1 MNEPKIPAEA
11 QDVPVEVLNRKEFL
25 WRELSANNALYYTY
39 DAPVISDAE
48 YDRMMRELQ
57 ELEEKYPVLTS
68 PDSPTMRVGAPPLDS
83 FETFH
88 HDPPMRSLE
97 NAVTEAEVFAFEERA
112 KRFLLQTYDRSI
124 ETFDF
129 TCEPKLDGLAV
140 EVIYRNGSLH
150 SGGTR
155 GNGISG
161 EDITQN
167 LKTVRGIP
175 LRLIAP
181 VGGPEP
187 PAYLAVRGEVF
198 MNLRGFEKLNRERL
212 EKDEPPFANPRNAAA
227 GSLRQL
233 DSRITATRP
242 LDVAFYAVGRVEGVS
257 FHSQS
262 HLLESLPKWG
272 LPVSPVWRKCA
283 NLRDAVG
290 FYEELLSARE
300 NAPYEQDGVVLK
312 VNSMELQNELGSTS
326 RAPRWAIAYKF
337 PPKQETTQVED
348 IVFQVGRTG
357 AITPVALM
365 KPVRVGGVEVTR
377 ATLHNEDEMR
387 RKDVR
392 KGDYVL
398 IQRAGDVIPEVVAVI
413 ERKRPPDAEAV
424 LMPGECPIC
433 ATPAERPEGE
443 AVVRCPNPTCPAVV
457 REGLR
462 HFASRRALDVDG
474 LGEKLVNQLVDSGLV
489 SEPADFF
496 ALSKEQLSSL
506 ERMGEKSAENLIEA
520 LERAKK
526 PSLARFIYSLGIR
539 HVGEHLAEV
548 LAERFGSIG
557 ELSRA
562 GLETLVSVHEV
573 GPQVAERIV
582 RFFSDVR
589 SKQMVDNLLMA
600 GLEPE
605 SPRRMEDSGS
615 GGAAFSGLSFVLT
628 GTLSRRS
635 RSEAK
640 AAIEALGGR
649 VISSVSKN
657 TSFLVAGERPGSKLN
672 SAESLGVDILDEN
685 AFEQM
690 LARNERS

>member
-1 MNEPKIPAEA
+1 MNEPSIPPEDEKRA
-11 QDVPVEVLNRKEFL
+11 QTLA
-25 WRELSANNALYYTY
+25 RELHDHNIHYYVH
-39 DAPVISDAE
+39 DSPVVSDAE
-48 YDRMMRELQ
+48 YDRMMRELRA
-57 ELEEKYPVLTS
+57 LEEKHPALAS

-83 FETFH
+83 FEAFH

-97 NAVTEAEVFAFEERA
+97 NAVTEEEIAAFEERA
-112 KRFLLQTYDRSI
+112 KRFLLQTYDRNV

-140 EVIYRNGSLH
+140 EVVYENGFFH

-175 LRLIAP
+175 LRLRFP
-181 VGGPEP
+181 EGGPEP

-198 MNLRGFEKLNRERL
+198 MNRRGFQRLNRERL
-212 EKDEPPFANPRNAAA
+212 EKEEPPFANPRNAAA

-242 LDVAFYAVGRVEGVS
+242 LEVAFYAVGRVEGFI

-283 NLRDAVG
+283 NLREAVE
-290 FYEELLSARE
+290 FYEELLKGRE
-300 NAPYEQDGVVLK
+300 DAPYEQDGVVLK
-312 VNSMELQNELGSTS
+312 VDSTELQNELGSTS

-337 PPKQETTQVED
+337 PAKQETTQVED
-348 IVFQVGRTG
+348 IIFQVGRTG

-392 KGDYVL
+392 KGDHVL

-413 ERKRPPDAEAV
+413 EEKRPPDAEAV
-424 LMPGECPIC
+424 PMPGECPIC

-457 REGLR
+457 RESLR
-462 HFASRRALDVDG
+462 HFASRRAMDIDG

-489 SEPADFF
+489 REPADFF
-496 ALSKEQLSSL
+496 ALSKEELASL
-506 ERMGEKSAENLIEA
+506 ERMGEKSAENLLEA
-520 LERAKK
+520 LDRAKK
-526 PSLARFIYSLGIR
+526 PTLARFIYSLGIR
-539 HVGEHLAEV
+539 HVGEHIAEV
-548 LAERFGSIG
+548 LAERFGSVG
-557 ELSRA
+557 DLSRA
-562 GLETLVSVHEV
+562 DTETLVSVHEV
-573 GPQVAERIV
+573 GPQVAERIL
-582 RFFSDVR
+582 RFFSDANSR
-589 SKQMVDNLLMA
+589 QMVENLLSA
-600 GLEPE
+600 GVEPE
-605 SPRRMEDSGS
+605 SPLKAAD
-615 GGAAFSGLSFVLT
+615 GGGGTAFSGLSFVLT
-628 GTLSRRS
+628 GTLSGRS

-640 AAIEALGGR
+640 AAIEAFGGR
-649 VISSVSKN
+649 VSSSVSKN
-657 TSFLVAGERPGSKLN
+657 TSFLVAGERPGSKLKN
-672 SAESLGVDILDEN
+672 AESLGVEILDED
-685 AFEQM
+685 AFERM
-690 LARNERS
+690 LSREKGS

>member
-1 MNEPKIPAEA
+1 MNEPNIPPEK
-11 QDVPVEVLNRKEFL
+11 QEHIQMLVS
-25 WRELSANNALYYTY
+25 ELASAHTAYHAH
-39 DAPVISDAE
+39 DAPVMSDAE
-48 YDRMMRELQ
+48 YDRKMRELRA
-57 ELEEKYPVLTS
+57 LEEEYPDFKL

-83 FETFH
+83 FDAFH

-97 NAVTEAEVFAFEERA
+97 NAVTQEEMAAFEERA
-112 KRFLLQTYDRSI
+112 KRFLLQTYDRNI

-140 EVIYRNGSLH
+140 EVVYENGFFH

-175 LRLIAP
+175 LRLRTP
-181 VGGPEP
+181 EGGPAP

-198 MNLRGFEKLNRERL
+198 MNRHGFQRLNRERL
-212 EKDEPPFANPRNAAA
+212 EKEEPPFANPRNAAA

-242 LDVAFYAVGRVEGVS
+242 LEVAFYGVGRVEGFS
-257 FHSQS
+257 FQSQS
-262 HLLESLPKWG
+262 HLLESLPEWG

-283 NLRDAVG
+283 NLREAVE
-290 FYEELLSARE
+290 FYEELLRGRE
-300 NAPYEQDGVVLK
+300 DAPYEQDGVVLK
-312 VNSMELQNELGSTS
+312 VDSTELQNELGSTS

-337 PPKQETTQVED
+337 PAKQETTQVED
-348 IVFQVGRTG
+348 IIFQVGRTG

-392 KGDYVL
+392 KGDHVL

-413 ERKRPPDAEAV
+413 EEKRPLGAEAV
-424 LMPGECPIC
+424 PMPVECPVC

-457 REGLR
+457 RESLR
-462 HFASRRALDVDG
+462 HFASRRAMDIDG

-489 SEPADFF
+489 REPAGFF

-506 ERMGEKSAENLIEA
+506 ERMGEKSAENLLEA
-520 LERAKK
+520 LDRAKK
-526 PSLARFIYSLGIR
+526 PTLARFIYSLGIR
-539 HVGEHLAEV
+539 HVGEHIAEV
-548 LAERFGSIG
+548 LAERFGSVG
-557 ELSRA
+557 DLSRA
-562 GLETLVSVHEV
+562 DTETLVSVHEV

-582 RFFSDVR
+582 RFFSDANSR
-589 SKQMVDNLLMA
+589 QMVENLLSA
-600 GLEPE
+600 GVEPE
-605 SPRRMEDSGS
+605 SPLKAAD
-615 GGAAFSGLSFVLT
+615 GGGGGTAFSGLSFVLT
-628 GTLSRRS
+628 GTLTGRS

-640 AAIEALGGR
+640 AAIEAFGGR
-649 VISSVSKN
+649 VSSSVSKN
-657 TSFLVAGERPGSKLN
+657 TSYLVAGERPGSKLKN
-672 SAESLGVDILDEN
+672 AESLGVEILDED
-685 AFEQM
+685 AFERM
-690 LARNERS
+690 LAREKGS

>member
-1 MNEPKIPAEA
+1 MKEPNIPPEDTERA
-11 QDVPVEVLNRKEFL
+11 QTLA
-25 WRELSANNALYYTY
+25 RELHDHNIRYHVH

-48 YDRMMRELQ
+48 YDRMIRELQ
-57 ELEEKYPVLTS
+57 ALEQEYPALAS
-68 PDSPTMRVGAPPLDS
+68 PDSPTMRVGAPPLES
-83 FETFH
+83 FVPFL

-97 NAVTEAEVFAFEERA
+97 NAVAAEEVFAFEERA
-112 KRFLLQTYDRSI
+112 KRFLLQTYDRNI
-124 ETFDF
+124 ETFDI

-140 EVIYRNGSLH
+140 EVIYQDGSFH

-155 GNGISG
+155 GNGVSG

-175 LRLIAP
+175 LRLRAAERDP
-181 VGGPEP
+181 AP

-198 MNLRGFEKLNRERL
+198 MNLEGFERLNRERL
-212 EKDEPPFANPRNAAA
+212 EKEEPPFANPRNAAA

-242 LDVAFYAVGRVEGVS
+242 LDVAFYAVGRVEGFS
-257 FHSQS
+257 FHGQS
-262 HLLESLPKWG
+262 HLLETLPKWG

-283 NLRDAVG
+283 NLREAVG
-290 FYEELLSARE
+290 FYEELLRGRE
-300 NAPYEQDGVVLK
+300 EAPYEQDGVVLK
-312 VNSMELQNELGSTS
+312 VDSMELQNELGSTS
-326 RAPRWAIAYKF
+326 RAPRWAVAYKF

-398 IQRAGDVIPEVVAVI
+398 IQRAGDVIPEVVSVI
-413 ERKRPPDAEAV
+413 EERRPPDAESV
-424 LMPGECPIC
+424 PMPAECPIC
-433 ATPAERPEGE
+433 STPAERPVGE
-443 AVVRCPNPTCPAVV
+443 AVVRCPNPACPAVV
-457 REGLR
+457 RESLR
-462 HFASRRALDVDG
+462 HFASRRAMDVDG

-489 SEPADFF
+489 SGPADFF
-496 ALSKEQLSSL
+496 ALSKEQLASL
-506 ERMGEKSAENLIEA
+506 ERMGEKSAENLLEA
-520 LERAKK
+520 LDRAKK
-526 PSLARFIYSLGIR
+526 PTLARFIYSLGIR
-539 HVGEHLAEV
+539 HVGEHVAEV
-548 LAERFGSIG
+548 LAERFGSVE

-562 GLETLVSVHEV
+562 DEETLVSVHEV

-582 RFFSDVR
+582 RFFSD
-589 SKQMVDNLLMA
+589 SKSKAVVDKLLSA
-600 GLEPE
+600 GVEPQA
-605 SPRRMEDSGS
+605 PTKAAAGDSG
-615 GGAAFSGLSFVLT
+615 GTAFSGLSFVLT
-628 GTLSRRS
+628 GTLSGRS

-649 VISSVSKN
+649 VTSSVSKN
-657 TSFLVAGERPGSKLN
+657 TSYLVAGERPGSKFKN
-672 SAESLGVDILDEN
+672 AETLGVEILDES

-690 LARNERS
+690 LAREKQP

>member
-1 MNEPKIPAEA
+1 MNELKIPSEEKKRA
-11 QDVPVEVLNRKEFL
+11 QTLA
-25 WRELSANNALYYTY
+25 RELHYHNIRYHVQ
-39 DAPVISDAE
+39 DAPVISDAG
-48 YDRMMRELQ
+48 YDRMMRELL
-57 ELEEKYPVLTS
+57 ELEDKYPSLAS

-83 FETFH
+83 FDAFH

-97 NAVTEAEVFAFEERA
+97 NAATEEEVLAFEERA
-112 KRFLLQTYDRSI
+112 KRFLLQTYDRDI
-124 ETFDF
+124 EAFDF

-140 EVIYRNGSLH
+140 EVIYDNGSLH

-175 LRLIAP
+175 LRLLTP
-181 VGGPEP
+181 EGGPEP
-187 PAYLAVRGEVF
+187 PGYLAVRGEVF
-198 MNLRGFEKLNRERL
+198 MNLDGFERLNRERL
-212 EKDEPPFANPRNAAA
+212 EMEEPPFANPRNAAA

-242 LDVAFYAVGRVEGVS
+242 LDVAFYAVGRVEGFS

-262 HLLESLPKWG
+262 HLLESLPIWG

-283 NLRDAVG
+283 NLCEAVG
-290 FYEELLSARE
+290 FYEELLTGRE
-300 NAPYEQDGVVLK
+300 DAPYEQDGVVLK
-312 VNSMELQNELGSTS
+312 VDSMELQNELGSTS

-337 PPKQETTQVED
+337 PPKQETTQVEN
-348 IVFQVGRTG
+348 IIFQVGRTG

-392 KGDYVL
+392 KGDHVL

-413 ERKRPPDAEAV
+413 AEKRPPDAEAV
-424 LMPGECPIC
+424 PMPEECPIC

-443 AVVRCPNPTCPAVV
+443 AVVRCPNPICPAVV

-489 SEPADFF
+489 REPADFF
-496 ALSKEQLSSL
+496 VLSKEQLASL

-520 LERAKK
+520 LDRAKK
-526 PSLARFIYSLGIR
+526 PTLARFIYSLGIR
-539 HVGEHLAEV
+539 HVGEHIAEV
-548 LAERFGSIG
+548 LAERFGSVG

-562 GLETLVSVHEV
+562 DTETLISVHEV

-582 RFFSDVR
+582 WFFSDVR
-589 SKQMVDNLLMA
+589 TKQTVENLLSA
-600 GLEPE
+600 GVEPQAPIKATE
-605 SPRRMEDSGS
+605 GDA

-628 GTLSRRS
+628 GTLSGRS
-635 RSEAK
+635 RSDAK

-649 VISSVSKN
+649 VSSSVSKN
-657 TSFLVAGERPGSKLN
+657 TSFLVTGERPGSKLN
-672 SAESLGVDILDEN
+672 NAESLGVEILDED

-690 LARNERS
+690 LARKEGS

>member
-1 MNEPKIPAEA
+1 M
-11 QDVPVEVLNRKEFL
+11 
-25 WRELSANNALYYTY
+25 
-39 DAPVISDAE
+39 ISDAE

-83 FETFH
+83 FEAFH

-140 EVIYRNGSLH
+140 EVIYQNGSLH

-326 RAPRWAIAYKF
+326 RAPAGRSHISSPEAGDH
-337 PPKQETTQVED
+337 PGRGHR
-348 IVFQVGRTG
+348 FQWGTG

-387 RKDVR
+387 R
-392 KGDYVL
+392 
-398 IQRAGDVIPEVVAVI
+398 
-413 ERKRPPDAEAV
+413 
-424 LMPGECPIC
+424 
-433 ATPAERPEGE
+433 
-443 AVVRCPNPTCPAVV
+443 
-457 REGLR
+457 
-462 HFASRRALDVDG
+462 
-474 LGEKLVNQLVDSGLV
+474 
-489 SEPADFF
+489 
-496 ALSKEQLSSL
+496 
-506 ERMGEKSAENLIEA
+506 
-520 LERAKK
+520 
-526 PSLARFIYSLGIR
+526 
-539 HVGEHLAEV
+539 
-548 LAERFGSIG
+548 
-557 ELSRA
+557 
-562 GLETLVSVHEV
+562 
-573 GPQVAERIV
+573 
-582 RFFSDVR
+582 
-589 SKQMVDNLLMA
+589 
-600 GLEPE
+600 
-605 SPRRMEDSGS
+605 
-615 GGAAFSGLSFVLT
+615 
-628 GTLSRRS
+628 RRS
-635 RSEAK
+635 Q
-640 AAIEALGGR
+640 GR
-649 VISSVSKN
+649 
-657 TSFLVAGERPGSKLN
+657 LCAH
-672 SAESLGVDILDEN
+672 SACGRRHPEW
-685 AFEQM
+685 
-690 LARNERS
+690 

>member
-1 MNEPKIPAEA
+1 MNEPNIPPEDEKRAR
-11 QDVPVEVLNRKEFL
+11 VLA
-25 WRELSANNALYYTY
+25 RELHDHNIRYYVH

-57 ELEEKYPVLTS
+57 ALEEKHPTLAS

-83 FETFH
+83 FDAFQ

-97 NAVTEAEVFAFEERA
+97 NAVTKEEVLAFEERA
-112 KRFLLQTYDRSI
+112 KRFLLQTYDRNL
-124 ETFDF
+124 EAFDV

-140 EVIYRNGSLH
+140 EVIYENGFFH

-175 LRLIAP
+175 LRLRFP
-181 VGGPEP
+181 EGGPEP
-187 PAYLAVRGEVF
+187 PANLAVRGEVF
-198 MNLRGFEKLNRERL
+198 MNLQGFERLNRERL
-212 EKDEPPFANPRNAAA
+212 EKEEPPFANPRNAAA

-242 LDVAFYAVGRVEGVS
+242 LEIAFYAVGRVEGFS

-272 LPVSPVWRKCA
+272 LPVSPVWRKCV
-283 NLRDAVG
+283 NLREAVE
-290 FYEELLSARE
+290 FYEELLRGRE
-300 NAPYEQDGVVLK
+300 DAPYEQDGVVLK
-312 VNSMELQNELGSTS
+312 VDSMELQSELGSTS

-348 IVFQVGRTG
+348 IIFQVGRTG
-357 AITPVALM
+357 AVTPVALM

-392 KGDYVL
+392 RGDHVL
-398 IQRAGDVIPEVVAVI
+398 IQRAGDVIPEVVSVI
-413 ERKRPPDAEAV
+413 EGRRPHDAEAV
-424 LMPGECPIC
+424 PMPVECPIC
-433 ATPAERPEGE
+433 ATPLDRPEGE
-443 AVVRCPNPTCPAVV
+443 AVVRCPNPFCPAVM
-457 REGLR
+457 RESLR
-462 HFASRRALDVDG
+462 HFASRRAMDIDG

-520 LERAKK
+520 LDRAKK
-526 PSLARFIYSLGIR
+526 PALARFIYSLGIR
-539 HVGEHLAEV
+539 HVGEHIAEV
-548 LAERFGSIG
+548 LAERFGSVG
-557 ELSRA
+557 DLSRA
-562 GLETLVSVHEV
+562 DTETLVSVHEV
-573 GPQVAERIV
+573 GPQVAERLV
-582 RFFSDVR
+582 RFFSEAKSR
-589 SKQMVDNLLMA
+589 QMVENLLSA
-600 GLEPE
+600 GVEPE
-605 SPRRMEDSGS
+605 SPLKAAHGDV
-615 GGAAFSGLSFVLT
+615 GGTAFSGLSFVLT
-628 GTLSRRS
+628 GTLSGRS
-635 RSEAK
+635 RSAAK
-640 AAIEALGGR
+640 AAIEAFGGR
-649 VISSVSKN
+649 VSSSVSKN
-657 TSFLVAGERPGSKLN
+657 TSFLVAGERPGSKLKN
-672 SAESLGVDILDEN
+672 AESLGVEILDED
-685 AFEQM
+685 AFERM
-690 LARNERS
+690 LARQKGS

>member
-1 MNEPKIPAEA
+1 MNEPNVPP
-11 QDVPVEVLNRKEFL
+11 QDEERARTLA
-25 WRELSANNALYYTY
+25 RELDDHNIRYHVH

-57 ELEEKYPVLTS
+57 ALEEKYPALAS

-83 FETFH
+83 FEAFH

-97 NAVTEAEVFAFEERA
+97 NAVTEEEMVAFEERA
-112 KRFLLQTYDRSI
+112 KRFLLQTYDRSV
-124 ETFDF
+124 EAFDF

-140 EVIYRNGSLH
+140 EVIYRNGSFH

-155 GNGISG
+155 GNGVSG

-175 LRLIAP
+175 LRLHAP
-181 VGGPEP
+181 EGGPAP
-187 PAYLAVRGEVF
+187 PAHLAVRGEVF
-198 MNLRGFEKLNRERL
+198 MNLLGFEKLNRERL
-212 EKDEPPFANPRNAAA
+212 EREEPPFANPRNAAA

-242 LDVAFYAVGRVEGVS
+242 LEVAFYAVGRVEGFS
-257 FHSQS
+257 FQGQS

-283 NLRDAVG
+283 NLREAAV
-290 FYEELLSARE
+290 FYEELLRGRAD
-300 NAPYEQDGVVLK
+300 APYEQDGVVLK
-312 VNSMELQNELGSTS
+312 VDSMELQNELGSTS

-348 IVFQVGRTG
+348 IIFQVGRTG

-392 KGDYVL
+392 KGDHVL

-413 ERKRPPDAEAV
+413 QEKRPPDAEAV
-424 LMPGECPIC
+424 PMPEKCPIC

-443 AVVRCPNPTCPAVV
+443 AVVRCPNPVCPAVV
-457 REGLR
+457 RESLR
-462 HFASRRALDVDG
+462 HFASRRAMDVDG
-474 LGEKLVNQLVDSGLV
+474 LGEKLVNQLVDSDLV

-506 ERMGEKSAENLIEA
+506 ERMGEKSAENLLKA
-520 LERAKK
+520 LDKAKK
-526 PSLARFIYSLGIR
+526 PTLARFIYSLGIR
-539 HVGEHLAEV
+539 HVGEHIAEV
-548 LAERFGSIG
+548 LAERFGSVR

-562 GLETLVSVHEV
+562 DTETLVSVHEV

-582 RFFSDVR
+582 RFFSDAR
-589 SKQMVDNLLMA
+589 SKEMVDNLLA
-600 GLEPE
+600 RGVDPQAPPKAAEG
-605 SPRRMEDSGS
+605 GS
-615 GGAAFSGLSFVLT
+615 GEAAFSGLSFVLT
-628 GTLSRRS
+628 GTLSGRS

-640 AAIEALGGR
+640 AAIEVLGGR
-649 VISSVSKN
+649 VSSSVSKN
-657 TSFLVAGERPGSKLN
+657 TSFLVAGERPGSKLKN
-672 SAESLGVDILDEN
+672 AESLGVEILDED

-690 LARNERS
+690 LAGEKGS

>member
-1 MNEPKIPAEA
+1 MNEPNIPPEVEEHA
-11 QDVPVEVLNRKEFL
+11 QSLA
-25 WRELSANNALYYTY
+25 RELHDHNVRYHVH

-57 ELEEKYPVLTS
+57 ALEEKYPALAS

-83 FETFH
+83 FEAFH

-97 NAVTEAEVFAFEERA
+97 NAVSEEEVFAFEERA
-112 KRFLLQTYDRSI
+112 KRFLLQTYDRNI
-124 ETFDF
+124 ESFDF

-140 EVIYRNGSLH
+140 EVIYINGSFH

-167 LKTVRGIP
+167 LKTIRGIP
-175 LRLIAP
+175 LRLQAP
-181 VGGPEP
+181 EGGAEP
-187 PAYLAVRGEVF
+187 PSYLAVRGEVF
-198 MNLRGFEKLNRERL
+198 MNLEGFEKLNRERL
-212 EKDEPPFANPRNAAA
+212 AKEEPPFANPRNAAA

-242 LDVAFYAVGRVEGVS
+242 LDVAFYAVGRVEGFS
-257 FHSQS
+257 FNGQS

-283 NLRDAVG
+283 DLREAVG
-290 FYEELLSARE
+290 FYGELLQGRE
-300 NAPYEQDGVVLK
+300 EAPYEQDGVVLK
-312 VNSMELQNELGSTS
+312 VDSMELQNELGSTS

-337 PPKQETTQVED
+337 PSKQETTQVED
-348 IVFQVGRTG
+348 IIFQVGRTG

-392 KGDYVL
+392 KGDHVL

-413 ERKRPPDAEAV
+413 EEKRPEGAEAV
-424 LMPGECPIC
+424 PMPAECPIC

-443 AVVRCPNPTCPAVV
+443 AVVRCPNPVCPAVV

-462 HFASRRALDVDG
+462 HFASRRAMDVDG
-474 LGEKLVNQLVDSGLV
+474 LGEKLVNQMVDSGLV

-496 ALSKEQLSSL
+496 VLSKEQLASL
-506 ERMGEKSAENLIEA
+506 ERMGEKSAENLLEA

-526 PSLARFIYSLGIR
+526 PALARFIYSLGIR
-539 HVGEHLAEV
+539 HVGEHIAEV
-548 LAERFGSIG
+548 LAERFGSVG

-562 GLETLVSVHEV
+562 DVETLISVHEV
-573 GPQVAERIV
+573 GPQVAERLV
-582 RFFSDVR
+582 RFFSDPA
-589 SKQMVDNLLMA
+589 SKQMVDNLLSA
-600 GLEPE
+600 GVEPQAPVKAAE
-605 SPRRMEDSGS
+605 GADGV
-615 GGAAFSGLSFVLT
+615 AAFSGLSFVLT

-649 VISSVSKN
+649 VSSSVSKN
-657 TSFLVAGERPGSKLN
+657 TSYLVAGESPGSKRN
-672 SAESLGVDILDEN
+672 KAETLGVEILDED
-685 AFEQM
+685 AFERM
-690 LARNERS
+690 LGREERS

>member
-1 MNEPKIPAEA
+1 MNEPN
-11 QDVPVEVLNRKEFL
+11 VPPEDGERAKDLARQLHEHNIRYHVH
-25 WRELSANNALYYTY
+25 

-48 YDRMMRELQ
+48 YDRMMRELR
-57 ELEEKYPVLTS
+57 ELEEKYPALAS
-68 PDSPTMRVGAPPLDS
+68 LDSPTVRVGAPPLDS
-83 FETFH
+83 FGAFH

-97 NAVTEAEVFAFEERA
+97 NAITEDEVFAFEERA
-112 KRFLLQTYDRSI
+112 KRFLLQTYDRNV
-124 ETFDF
+124 EAFDV

-140 EVIYRNGSLH
+140 EVIYRDGSFR

-175 LRLIAP
+175 LRLHAP
-181 VGGPEP
+181 EGGPEP

-198 MNLRGFEKLNRERL
+198 MNLQGIERLNRERL
-212 EKDEPPFANPRNAAA
+212 EKEEPPFANPRNAAA

-242 LDVAFYAVGRVEGVS
+242 LDVAFYAAGGVEGFS

-290 FYEELLSARE
+290 FYEELLRGRE
-300 NAPYEQDGVVLK
+300 DAPYEQDGVVLK
-312 VNSMELQNELGSTS
+312 VDSMELQNELGSTS

-348 IVFQVGRTG
+348 IIFQVGRTG

-392 KGDYVL
+392 RGDHVL

-413 ERKRPPDAEAV
+413 EEKRPPDAQAV
-424 LMPGECPIC
+424 SMPGECPIC
-433 ATPAERPEGE
+433 ATPVGRPDGE
-443 AVVRCPNPTCPAVV
+443 AVVRCPNPACPAVV

-462 HFASRRALDVDG
+462 HFASRRAMDIDG
-474 LGEKLVNQLVDSGLV
+474 LGEKLVNQVMDSGLV

-520 LERAKK
+520 LDRAKK
-526 PSLARFIYSLGIR
+526 PTLSRFIYSLGIR
-539 HVGEHLAEV
+539 HVGEHIAEV
-548 LAERFGSIG
+548 LAERFLGM
-557 ELSRA
+557 EALSRA
-562 GLETLVSVHEV
+562 DAETLVSVHEV

-582 RFFSDVR
+582 RFFSDPK
-589 SKQMVDNLLMA
+589 SKQVVDNLLSK
-600 GLEPE
+600 GVEPE
-605 SPRRMEDSGS
+605 SPLKMADGDPH
-615 GGAAFSGLSFVLT
+615 GAAFSGFSFVLT
-628 GTLSRRS
+628 GTLSERS

-649 VISSVSKN
+649 VSSSVSKN
-657 TSFLVAGERPGSKLN
+657 TSFLVAGERPGSKLKN
-672 SAESLGVDILDEN
+672 AESLGVAILDEN

-690 LARNERS
+690 LAREKGS

>member
-1 MNEPKIPAEA
+1 MNQPNVPPE
-11 QDVPVEVLNRKEFL
+11 DVERARILA
-25 WRELSANNALYYTY
+25 RELDDHNIRYHVH

-48 YDRMMRELQ
+48 YDRMIRELLA
-57 ELEEKYPVLTS
+57 LEEKYPALAS

-83 FETFH
+83 FDEFL

-97 NAVTEAEVFAFEERA
+97 NAVAEGEVFAFEERA
-112 KRFLLQTYDRSI
+112 KRFLLQTYDRNV
-124 ETFDF
+124 EAFDF

-140 EVIYRNGSLH
+140 EVIYRNGSFH

-155 GNGISG
+155 GNGVSG

-175 LRLIAP
+175 LRLRAP
-181 VGGPEP
+181 EGGPAP
-187 PAYLAVRGEVF
+187 PAYLAVRGEVY
-198 MNLRGFEKLNRERL
+198 MNLRGFGKLNRERL

-233 DSRITATRP
+233 DSRITAARP
-242 LDVAFYAVGRVEGVS
+242 LAAAFYAVGRVEGFS
-257 FHSQS
+257 FHGQS
-262 HLLESLPKWG
+262 HLLETLPQWG

-283 NLRDAVG
+283 NLREAVG
-290 FYEELLSARE
+290 FYEELLEGRE
-300 NAPYEQDGVVLK
+300 DAPYEQDGLVLK
-312 VNSMELQNELGSTS
+312 VDSMELQNELGSTS

-337 PPKQETTQVED
+337 PAKQETTQVED

-413 ERKRPPDAEAV
+413 GEKRPNDAEAV
-424 LMPGECPIC
+424 SMPAECPIC

-443 AVVRCPNPTCPAVV
+443 AVVRCPNPVCPAVL

-462 HFASRRALDVDG
+462 HFASRRAMDIDG

-496 ALSKEQLSSL
+496 ALSKEQLASL

-520 LERAKK
+520 LEEAKK
-526 PSLARFIYSLGIR
+526 PTLARFIYSLGIR
-539 HVGEHLAEV
+539 HVGEHVAEILAD
-548 LAERFGSIG
+548 RFGAVE

-562 GLETLVSVHEV
+562 DVETLLSVHEV
-573 GPQVAERIV
+573 GPQVAERLV
-582 RFFSDVR
+582 RFFSEPDSR
-589 SKQMVDNLLMA
+589 RMVDNLISKGVEPQAPPSA
-600 GLEPE
+600 GEGDE
-605 SPRRMEDSGS
+605 GE
-615 GGAAFSGLSFVLT
+615 AAFSGLSFVLT
-628 GTLSRRS
+628 GTISGRS

-649 VISSVSKN
+649 VSSSVSKN
-657 TSFLVAGERPGSKLN
+657 TSFLVAGEGPGSKLKN
-672 SAESLGVDILDEN
+672 AESLGVEILDED
-685 AFEQM
+685 AFERM
-690 LARNERS
+690 LSREKGP

>member
-1 MNEPKIPAEA
+1 MKEPIIPPENAERA
-11 QDVPVEVLNRKEFL
+11 QTLARDLHDHNIRYHVH
-25 WRELSANNALYYTY
+25 
-39 DAPVISDAE
+39 DDPVISDAE

-57 ELEEKYPVLTS
+57 ALEEQYPALIS

-83 FETFH
+83 FGAFH

-97 NAVTEAEVFAFEERA
+97 NAATAEEVSAFEERA
-112 KRFLLQTYDRSI
+112 KRFLLQTYDRNL
-124 ETFDF
+124 EAFDV

-140 EVIYRNGSLH
+140 EVIYQYGSFH

-175 LRLIAP
+175 LRLHADEKDP
-181 VGGPEP
+181 AP

-198 MNLRGFEKLNRERL
+198 MNLEGFERLNRERF
-212 EKDEPPFANPRNAAA
+212 EKEEPPFANPRNAAA

-242 LDVAFYAVGRVEGVS
+242 LDVAFYAVGQVEGFS
-257 FHSQS
+257 FNSQS
-262 HLLESLPKWG
+262 HLLETLPKWG

-283 NLRDAVG
+283 NLREAVG
-290 FYEELLSARE
+290 FYEELLRGRE
-300 NAPYEQDGVVLK
+300 DAPYEQDGVVLK
-312 VNSMELQNELGSTS
+312 VDSMELQNELGSTS

-337 PPKQETTQVED
+337 PPKQETTHLED

-365 KPVRVGGVEVTR
+365 NPVRVGGVEVTR
-377 ATLHNEDEMR
+377 ATLHNEDEMQ

-413 ERKRPPDAEAV
+413 KKMRPPDAEV
-424 LMPGECPIC
+424 VPMPAECPIC
-433 ATPAERPEGE
+433 KTPAERTEGE
-443 AVVRCPNPTCPAVV
+443 AVVRCPNPACPAVL
-457 REGLR
+457 RESLR
-462 HFASRRALDVDG
+462 HFASRRAMDVDG

-489 SEPADFF
+489 NEPADFF
-496 ALSKEQLSSL
+496 SLSKEQLASL
-506 ERMGEKSAENLIEA
+506 ERMGAKSAENLIGA
-520 LERAKK
+520 LDRAKK
-526 PSLARFIYSLGIR
+526 PALARFIYSLGIR
-539 HVGEHLAEV
+539 HVGEHIAEV
-548 LAERFGSIG
+548 LSERFGSIE

-562 GLETLVSVHEV
+562 DTETLVSVHEV

-582 RFFSDVR
+582 RFFSDPKSR
-589 SKQMVDNLLMA
+589 AMVDKLLLA
-600 GLEPE
+600 GVEPQTPQKAAVDNSSE
-605 SPRRMEDSGS
+605 
-615 GGAAFSGLSFVLT
+615 AAFSGLSFVLT
-628 GTLSRRS
+628 GTLSGRS

-640 AAIEALGGR
+640 ADIEALGGR
-649 VISSVSKN
+649 ISSSVSKN
-657 TSFLVAGERPGSKLN
+657 TNYLVAGEGPGSKLKN
-672 SAESLGVDILDEN
+672 AERLGIEILDED

-690 LARNERS
+690 LAREKQP